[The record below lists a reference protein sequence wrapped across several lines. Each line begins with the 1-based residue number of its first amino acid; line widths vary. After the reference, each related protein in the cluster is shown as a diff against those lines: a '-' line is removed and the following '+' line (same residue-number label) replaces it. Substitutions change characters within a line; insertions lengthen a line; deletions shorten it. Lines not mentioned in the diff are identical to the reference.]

1 MLHSSHYQVAQ
12 LRQRVNESTISV
24 LLTTHYSLL
33 TTYYL
38 LLLTYYLLL
47 TTFYFLGSQLRQRV
61 NESTVTF
68 ELLHADDGASRLG
81 VTCGEGGSGGP
92 ASSGLSALL
101 ANFSTDSDPSLM
113 TRAVSA
119 TPCATIWST
128 TVAGGARR
136 AWTSTA
142 SATLPTW

>member
-38 LLLTYYLLL
+38 LLLTSYLLL

-61 NESTVTF
+61 NESTITF
-68 ELLHADDGASRLG
+68 ELLHVDDSASRLG
-81 VTCGEGGSGGP
+81 VTCGEGGSGGQGGHRGEHGTP
-92 ASSGLSALL
+92 TALVEGKPVSFVRGTCTLGKLSGSH
-101 ANFSTDSDPSLM
+101 
-113 TRAVSA
+113 RR
-119 TPCATIWST
+119 
-128 TVAGGARR
+128 GARGVSPS
-136 AWTSTA
+136 AW
-142 SATLPTW
+142 